1 MIVTIIIL
9 IISFLLEA
17 IVPCLLKNTILFF
30 TLASMI
36 LLYGI
41 NKNKKNYYITIFIM
55 GMLFDLLY
63 KTSIFIDG
71 FIYVFIMYLLKSLI
85 DNKYN
90 FIRMFLVYN
99 LSILIYTIITF
110 LFSFYNN
117 LNIIDILLLIKDN
130 LILNYIFFI
139 VLYLIIYFIYYFKR
153 NITKKHS

>member
-17 IVPCLLKNTILFF
+17 IIPCLFKNTILFF

-41 NKNKKNYYITIFIM
+41 NKNKKNYFITIFIM
-55 GMLFDLLY
+55 GILFDLLY

-90 FIRMFLVYN
+90 FIRMFLIYN
-99 LSILIYTIITF
+99 LSILIYAIITF

-130 LILNYIFFI
+130 LMLNYIFFI

>member
-9 IISFLLEA
+9 IISFLLEV
-17 IVPCLLKNTILFF
+17 IIPCLFKNTILFF

-117 LNIIDILLLIKDN
+117 LNIIDILLLVKDN